1 MQIVIKACRSWDE
14 PSHTEP
20 LSRPLSA
27 GQQAANLALLTST
40 QSSS

>member
-1 MQIVIKACRSWDE
+1 MQIVTKACESEDD

-20 LSRPLSA
+20 LSSLSA
-27 GQQAANLALLTST
+27 GQQAANLALLTSA